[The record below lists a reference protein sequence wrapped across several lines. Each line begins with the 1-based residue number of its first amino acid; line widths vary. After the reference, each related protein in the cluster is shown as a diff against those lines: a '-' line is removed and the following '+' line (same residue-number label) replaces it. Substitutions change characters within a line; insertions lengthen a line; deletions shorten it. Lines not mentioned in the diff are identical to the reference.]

1 MEKNLISV
9 KNKTNLLKFSIFF
22 IILLSS
28 PLFTSCAVPDFA
40 KPSKVSK
47 NVPIN
52 AKERARKNVE
62 QGRGASLKGM
72 IGGGSRSTNYE
83 FSTSNPMWRAS
94 LEILDFLP
102 FSTVDY
108 SGGMIITDWYSQN
121 NSNDAI
127 KITVRFLANEVRS
140 DSLKISVHKKECK
153 SNMNCRT
160 NLLKNSAIGNELRTS
175 IIRKAAIL
183 ERESKD
189 KKKK

>member
-1 MEKNLISV
+1 MTKILFYSIISLLI
-9 KNKTNLLKFSIFF
+9 
-22 IILLSS
+22 LSCNAIN
-28 PLFTSCAVPDFA
+28 P
-40 KPSKVSK
+40 KKVDTRET
-47 NVPIN
+47 PIN
-52 AKERARKNVE
+52 AQERARKNIKE
-62 QGRGASLKGM
+62 GKGTTLRDLV
-72 IGGGSRSTNYE
+72 GGKGTTNYE

-102 FSTVDY
+102 FATVDY
-108 SGGMIITDWYSQN
+108 SGGMIITDWYSEN

-127 KITVRFLANEVRS
+127 KITVRFLDNEIRS

-153 SNMNCRT
+153 SNMNCKT

>member
-1 MEKNLISV
+1 MTKILFYSIISLLI
-9 KNKTNLLKFSIFF
+9 
-22 IILLSS
+22 LS
-28 PLFTSCAVPDFA
+28 CNAI
-40 KPSKVSK
+40 KPKKVDTRET
-47 NVPIN
+47 PIN
-52 AKERARKNVE
+52 AQERAKKNIKEGKGSTLRDIVGG
-62 QGRGASLKGM
+62 GRGA
-72 IGGGSRSTNYE
+72 TTYE

-108 SGGMIITDWYSQN
+108 SGGMIITDWYSEN

>member
-1 MEKNLISV
+1 MTKILFYSIISLLI
-9 KNKTNLLKFSIFF
+9 
-22 IILLSS
+22 LS
-28 PLFTSCAVPDFA
+28 CNAI
-40 KPSKVSK
+40 KPKKVDTRETP
-47 NVPIN
+47 VN
-52 AKERARKNVE
+52 AQERARKNIEEGKGTTLRDLVG
-62 QGRGASLKGM
+62 GRGV
-72 IGGGSRSTNYE
+72 TNYE

-102 FSTVDY
+102 FATVDY
-108 SGGMIITDWYSQN
+108 SGGMIITDWYSEN

-160 NLLKNSAIGNELRTS
+160 NLLKNSTIGNELRTS

-183 ERESKD
+183 ERESKN

>member
-1 MEKNLISV
+1 MTKILFYSIISLLI
-9 KNKTNLLKFSIFF
+9 
-22 IILLSS
+22 LS
-28 PLFTSCAVPDFA
+28 CNAI
-40 KPSKVSK
+40 KQKKVDTRET
-47 NVPIN
+47 PIN
-52 AKERARKNVE
+52 AQDRARKNIE
-62 QGRGASLKGM
+62 EGKGTTLRDLV
-72 IGGGSRSTNYE
+72 GGKGTTNYE

-102 FSTVDY
+102 FATVDY
-108 SGGMIITDWYSQN
+108 SGGMIITDWYSEN

-160 NLLKNSAIGNELRTS
+160 NLLKNSTIGNELRTS

-183 ERESKD
+183 ERESKN

>member
-1 MEKNLISV
+1 MKIFKNYTIFIFLLFLLV
-9 KNKTNLLKFSIFF
+9 GCKNGKLPGADARKI
-22 IILLSS
+22 
-28 PLFTSCAVPDFA
+28 PYDP
-40 KPSKVSK
+40 
-47 NVPIN
+47 
-52 AKERARKNVE
+52 KERVKRNLE
-62 QGRGASLKGM
+62 QGKGFRLNNILDKKSSGDFQFASANEL
-72 IGGGSRSTNYE
+72 
-83 FSTSNPMWRAS
+83 WRAS
-94 LEILDFLP
+94 LDVIDFMPLA
-102 FSTVDY
+102 SANY
-108 SGGMIITDWYSQN
+108 SGGMIITDWYSEN

-183 ERESKD
+183 ERESKS

>member
-1 MEKNLISV
+1 MFKIIFYSIISLLI
-9 KNKTNLLKFSIFF
+9 
-22 IILLSS
+22 LS
-28 PLFTSCAVPDFA
+28 CDAI
-40 KPSKVSK
+40 KPKKV
-47 NVPIN
+47 NTRETPVN
-52 AKERARKNVE
+52 ALERARKNVNE
-62 QGRGASLKGM
+62 GRGTSLKDLV
-72 IGGGSRSTNYE
+72 GSRGTTYE

-108 SGGMIITDWYSQN
+108 SGGMIITDWYSEN

-127 KITVRFLANEVRS
+127 KITLRFLANEVRS
-140 DSLKISVHKKECK
+140 DSLKISVHKKECR
-153 SNMNCRT
+153 SNMNCKT
-160 NLLKNSAIGNELRTS
+160 NLLKNSTIGNELRTS

>member
-1 MEKNLISV
+1 MFKIIFYSIISLLI
-9 KNKTNLLKFSIFF
+9 
-22 IILLSS
+22 LS
-28 PLFTSCAVPDFA
+28 CDAI
-40 KPSKVSK
+40 KPKKV
-47 NVPIN
+47 NTRETPVN
-52 AKERARKNVE
+52 AQERARKNVNE
-62 QGRGASLKGM
+62 GRGTSLKDLV
-72 IGGGSRSTNYE
+72 GSRGTTYE

-108 SGGMIITDWYSQN
+108 SGGMIITDWYSEN

-153 SNMNCRT
+153 SDMNCKT
-160 NLLKNSAIGNELRTS
+160 NLLKNSTIGNELRTS